1 MGAQPVQL
9 FLPGNPSPRLREV
22 LAHALAGRSHTFR
35 GAIEE
40 VRPGAILFAAAI
52 GESGLNL
59 ELYEAIGRMRGS
71 PDLLR
76 GCVGGML
83 IDGESE
89 LYTKSM
95 ARELLFAANQC
106 GCAFPGKPLVEGT
119 GSLYNF
125 AVQAGNQGLDLQGAY
140 QAAAAMLVER
150 IAGYAPPQL
159 RRPRL
164 LVLHASNRATSNT
177 LMLWGMVRD
186 ALGEQAE
193 IREIQLRNG
202 AVADC
207 EGCAYTT
214 CLHLGEQGS
223 CFYGGVIVDEVY
235 PALLECD
242 ALLLLCPN
250 YNDAA
255 DANITAF
262 INRLTALFRNN
273 SFFEKSLFG
282 VIVSGYSGGDIVAEQ
297 LLSGLCMNKSFQLP
311 PQFCMLE
318 TANSP
323 GSILHAPGI
332 ELRAA
337 AFAQRLLRHLTAQ

>member
-1 MGAQPVQL
+1 MNEMRLQL
-9 FLPGNPSPRLREV
+9 LLPGLGSTRLRGV
-22 LAHALAGRSHTFR
+22 LAHALKGKPYVKRDTP
-35 GAIEE
+35 ED
-40 VRPGAILFAAAI
+40 VRPGALLFAAAI
-52 GESGLNL
+52 GKNGINTP
-59 ELYEAIGRMRGS
+59 LYELLGKMRVS
-71 PDLLR
+71 EALLQ
-76 GCVGGML
+76 GCAGGML

-89 LYTKSM
+89 LYTKSV
-95 ARELLFAANQC
+95 ARELLFAANRS

-119 GSLYNF
+119 GSLRNF
-125 AVQAGNQGLDLQGAY
+125 SVQASNQGLDLHGAY
-140 QAAAAMLVER
+140 AAAAAALVER
-150 IAGYAPPQL
+150 IATYSPPAL

-177 LMLWGMVRD
+177 LMLWGMVRS
-186 ALGEQAE
+186 ALGEQVD

-214 CLHLGEQGS
+214 CLHLGERGS
-223 CFYGGVIVDEVY
+223 CFYGGVMVEEVY
-235 PALLECD
+235 PALLDCD

-262 INRLTALFRNN
+262 INRLTALFRSN

-282 VIVSGYSGGDIVAEQ
+282 IVVSGYSGGDIVAKQ
-297 LLSGLCMNKSFQLP
+297 LLSGLCMNKGFQLP

-323 GSILHAPGI
+323 GSILESAGI
-332 ELRAA
+332 EARAA
-337 AFAQRLLRHLTAQ
+337 AFAESMLRHLTS

>member
-1 MGAQPVQL
+1 MSEKRLQIL
-9 FLPGNPSPRLREV
+9 LPGSTSPRLHEV
-22 LAHALAGRSHTFR
+22 LAHALEGRPHVLLNSL
-35 GAIEE
+35 ED
-40 VRPGAILFAAAI
+40 VRPGALLFAAAI
-52 GESGLNL
+52 GKSGVNTQ
-59 ELYEAIGRMRGS
+59 LYDMIGRMRVS
-71 PDLLR
+71 ESLLQ
-76 GCVGGML
+76 GNVGGML

-89 LYTKSM
+89 LYTKSV
-95 ARELLFAANQC
+95 ARELLFAANRC

-125 AVQAGNQGLDLQGAY
+125 TVQAGNQGVDLLGAY
-140 QAAAAMLVER
+140 KAAAAALVER
-150 IAGYAPPQL
+150 MLAYTPPKL

-164 LVLHASNRATSNT
+164 LVLHAGNRATSNT
-177 LMLWGMVRD
+177 LTLWGMVRG
-186 ALGEQAE
+186 ALGEQADVH
-193 IREIQLRNG
+193 EIQLRNG

-214 CLHLGEQGS
+214 CLHLGERGS
-223 CFYGGVIVDEVY
+223 CFYGGVIVEEVY
-235 PALLECD
+235 PAMLECD

-273 SFFEKSLFG
+273 SFYEKALFG
-282 VIVSGYSGGDIVAEQ
+282 IIVSGYSGGDIVAEQ

-311 PQFCMLE
+311 PKFCLLE

-323 GSILHAPGI
+323 GSILQSPGI
-332 ELRAA
+332 EARAA
-337 AFAQRLLRHLTAQ
+337 AFAQNSLQYLLQ